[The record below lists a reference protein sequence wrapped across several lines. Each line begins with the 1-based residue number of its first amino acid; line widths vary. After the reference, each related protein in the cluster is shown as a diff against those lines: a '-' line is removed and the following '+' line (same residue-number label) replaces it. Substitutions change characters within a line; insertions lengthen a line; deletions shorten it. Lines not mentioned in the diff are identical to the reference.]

1 MKIRS
6 VTFNNRR
13 NEFSVVSRAGAEFT
27 FPYAKADP
35 RPHPEDRIE
44 EIFVDKELGNEA
56 FTYVLESGREGSV
69 HIEQI
74 LEYHEDPNY
83 LADLLV
89 YKLTLVAQQGIA
101 GSGLSRRQIAK
112 RLQTSVPQLYRLLDP
127 ANKSKSMHQL
137 VALLHIL
144 NRDVDLIVKE
154 RKAA

>member
-89 YKLTLVAQQGIA
+89 YKLTLEAHQGIA

-127 ANKSKSMHQL
+127 ANKNKSMHQL